1 MIVMTD
7 DVLSVIFEFGVLVL
21 CDVASERRGAVR
33 NLNSNFGL
41 AAALSFFFSFFSDC
55 PSPFCFFILNKKYS
69 LTNCP
74 FHYQLKNSTPWSDH
88 RLDPGLFRHRPN

>member
-1 MIVMTD
+1 MIVMSD

-33 NLNSNFGL
+33 ILNSNFGL
-41 AAALSFFFSFFSDC
+41 AAALSFFFLFFRLPLSFL
-55 PSPFCFFILNKKYS
+55 FFILNKKYS

-74 FHYQLKNSTPWSDH
+74 FQFSLSTQEFNPVVGSSA
-88 RLDPGLFRHRPN
+88 RPRPVSA

>member
-33 NLNSNFGL
+33 ILNSNFGL
-41 AAALSFFFSFFSDC
+41 AAALSFFFLFFRLSLSFL
-55 PSPFCFFILNKKYS
+55 FFILNKKYS

-88 RLDPGLFRHRPN
+88 PLDPGLFRHRPN

>member
-33 NLNSNFGL
+33 ILNSNFGL
-41 AAALSFFFSFFSDC
+41 AAALSFFFLFFFPDC
-55 PSPFCFFILNKKYS
+55 PSPFVFYFK
-69 LTNCP
+69 
-74 FHYQLKNSTPWSDH
+74 
-88 RLDPGLFRHRPN
+88 

>member
-33 NLNSNFGL
+33 ILNSNFGL
-41 AAALSFFFSFFSDC
+41 AAALSFFFSFF
-55 PSPFCFFILNKKYS
+55 PTVPL
-69 LTNCP
+69 
-74 FHYQLKNSTPWSDH
+74 
-88 RLDPGLFRHRPN
+88 LFVFYFE